1 MIWRSAL
8 LTLLLVFTSSFA
20 HAAGPTPA
28 HQKMGAVTVIPVP
41 APEAAEVAKAK
52 EEPAAK
58 GFDAWLKEFKKRA
71 FLKGISNK
79 TMIVAFNGVRPSD
92 RVIELDGKQPEK
104 KIGFDEYRKR
114 TITEDRISKGQAL
127 LKQNWTLLSR
137 VEKEYGVQAQYIVAL
152 WGIETSYGK
161 NTGGFDLIQALA
173 TLAWEGRRGEY
184 FEAELIR
191 ALKILQ
197 GNHVKRSD
205 FKGSWAGAMGQ
216 VQFMPSSW
224 FTYAVDYNGDGHKD
238 IWTTRADIFA
248 SAANYLAE
256 NNWNGTQSWGRQ
268 VSLTPEFRR
277 GYINSDSKFSLA
289 DWGRLGVR
297 TLNGNALPNE
307 TAGRVAL
314 ISPDG
319 SAGKTYL
326 VYNNFQTIMSWNRS
340 KYFALSV
347 GMLGDQIGKA
357 RPPAKAAAPAKN
369 Q

>member
-1 MIWRSAL
+1 MDWRSAL
-8 LTLLLVFTSSFA
+8 LTLSLLLLALPS
-20 HAAGPTPA
+20 AAAAAAPA
-28 HQKMGAVTVIPVP
+28 T
-41 APEAAEVAKAK
+41 APKAAAEAAAP
-52 EEPAAK
+52 EPAAK
-58 GFDAWLKEFKKRA
+58 GFDGWLKEFKKRA
-71 FLKGISNK
+71 FLKGITNK
-79 TMIVAFNGVRPSD
+79 TMIVAFNGVRPSE

-114 TITEDRISKGQAL
+114 TITDDRINKGQAL
-127 LKQNWTLLSR
+127 LKQNWNLLSR

-197 GNHVKRSD
+197 GNHVQRRD

-224 FTYAVDYNGDGHKD
+224 FTYAVDYDGDGHKD

-268 VSLTPEFRR
+268 VILTPEFKR
-277 GYINSDSKFSLA
+277 GYVNSDSKFTLA
-289 DWGRLGVR
+289 DWNRLGVR
-297 TLNGNALPNE
+297 TVNGNAVPANE
-307 TAGRVAL
+307 AIGRVAL

-347 GMLGDQIGKA
+347 GMLADQIGKA
-357 RPPAKAAAPAKN
+357 RPQPKAAAPAKN